1 MKQWLNGLNVYSFSV
16 PKNPSQGDRSHGC
29 AYVGTTMSVVFIVLE
44 VEVMTY
50 CTAPLT
56 FLLLAGRRLE
66 PNFLRRVGLTGSQ
79 FLEGICWQ
87 VGGDLS
93 QEGLQFLRKK

>member
-1 MKQWLNGLNVYSFSV
+1 MFIASLF
-16 PKNPSQGDRSHGC
+16 PKIPHKLIEVMVVLM
-29 AYVGTTMSVVFIVLE
+29 VGTTMRVVFIVLE

-66 PNFLRRVGLTGSQ
+66 PNFLRRVGLNRSQ

>member
-1 MKQWLNGLNVYSFSV
+1 MFIASLFLKIPHKVIEVMVVLM
-16 PKNPSQGDRSHGC
+16 
-29 AYVGTTMSVVFIVLE
+29 VGTTMSVVFIVLE

>member
-1 MKQWLNGLNVYSFSV
+1 MFIASLFLKIPHKVTEVMVVLM
-16 PKNPSQGDRSHGC
+16 
-29 AYVGTTMSVVFIVLE
+29 VGTTMRVVFIVLE

-66 PNFLRRVGLTGSQ
+66 PNFLRWVGLTGTQ

-87 VGGDLS
+87 GGGDLS